1 VHLDF
6 LRSTPLADFATTTLG
21 IERKSPRT
29 KSSLLSIERC
39 CEHLTNMGEEP
50 GIGGDIGVWCFTNRR
65 LIDDDRL
72 VDMIDSL
79 DPIMANN
86 LATTRV
92 EVVHQVVRQDV
103 DDE

>member
-1 VHLDF
+1 
-6 LRSTPLADFATTTLG
+6 
-21 IERKSPRT
+21 
-29 KSSLLSIERC
+29 
-39 CEHLTNMGEEP
+39 MGEESS
-50 GIGGDIGVWCFTNRR
+50 IGGDIGVWGFANRG

-79 DPIMANN
+79 DPTMATN
-86 LATTRV
+86 LATTRI

>member
-1 VHLDF
+1 
-6 LRSTPLADFATTTLG
+6 
-21 IERKSPRT
+21 
-29 KSSLLSIERC
+29 
-39 CEHLTNMGEEP
+39 MGEES
-50 GIGGDIGVWCFTNRR
+50 GIGSDIGVWSFANRG

-79 DPIMANN
+79 DPIMSTN